1 MKLTNKELTEI
12 LVKENYISID
22 EIEKVAESCEENGLA
37 ECLIETSVLSKDIVG
52 QALAEWYKVPYADI
66 NSNPPEREQVLKL
79 REDLAVKFHAVVY
92 DDDGRTVKIAT
103 DDPEQDGL
111 VEEMGKIFPD
121 KKLLICYSVSSDIND
136 TFVHYRKALDTQF
149 STIIE
154 EDAEKFAPE
163 IIEAIIDDAATYRAS
178 DIHFEVQGQEVLIRF
193 RIDGVLQEAGR
204 IALDYYQNILN
215 RVKIQAH
222 LRIDEHSSPQDGAI
236 RFSLSSGK
244 VVDLRV
250 SVVPTLD
257 GEKIVMRVLS
267 EYIKNFSTGDL
278 GLEPED
284 EELLEEVVKKP
295 FGLILAVGPTGSGKT
310 TTLYT
315 LLKKL
320 NRPDVN
326 ITTIE
331 DPAEYRVPG
340 INQIQVNTQTGL
352 TFGKGLRSIVRQDP
366 NIILVGEIRD
376 SETVEISINAALTGH
391 LVLSTFHANDAAT
404 AIPRLVEME
413 AEPFLLSSTLE
424 VILAQRLVRKIC
436 ESCRYSEKIKTE
448 YWAKN
453 FPAAAHLV
461 PPDLKTIYRGK
472 GCSSCNHTGYK
483 GRIGIFEMIIMTPE
497 LRDLILKNP
506 SSQEIWK
513 MARSQG
519 ARSMFESGIQKIK
532 NGLTTAEEVFR
543 VAPPRN

>member
-1 MKLTNKELTEI
+1 
-12 LVKENYISID
+12 
-22 EIEKVAESCEENGLA
+22 
-37 ECLIETSVLSKDIVG
+37 
-52 QALAEWYKVPYADI
+52 
-66 NSNPPEREQVLKL
+66 
-79 REDLAVKFHAVVY
+79 
-92 DDDGRTVKIAT
+92 
-103 DDPEQDGL
+103 
-111 VEEMGKIFPD
+111 
-121 KKLLICYSVSSDIND
+121 
-136 TFVHYRKALDTQF
+136 
-149 STIIE
+149 
-154 EDAEKFAPE
+154 
-163 IIEAIIDDAATYRAS
+163 
-178 DIHFEVQGQEVLIRF
+178 
-193 RIDGVLQEAGR
+193 
-204 IALDYYQNILN
+204 
-215 RVKIQAH
+215 
-222 LRIDEHSSPQDGAI
+222 
-236 RFSLSSGK
+236 
-244 VVDLRV
+244 
-250 SVVPTLD
+250 
-257 GEKIVMRVLS
+257 MRVLS

-404 AIPRLVEME
+404 AIPRLVEMK

-436 ESCRYSEKIKTE
+436 ESCRYSENIKSE
-448 YWAKN
+448 YWSKN
-453 FPAAAHLV
+453 FPAAAQLV

-513 MARSQG
+513 MARTQG
-519 ARSMFESGIQKIK
+519 ARSMFESGIKKIK